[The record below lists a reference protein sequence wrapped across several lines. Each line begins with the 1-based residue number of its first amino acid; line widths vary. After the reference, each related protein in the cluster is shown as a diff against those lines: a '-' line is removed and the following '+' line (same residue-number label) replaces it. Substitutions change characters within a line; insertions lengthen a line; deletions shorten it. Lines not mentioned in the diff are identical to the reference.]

1 VSNSEGRGPGVDIP
15 PPFFFVA
22 GFVVGWSL
30 DRYVYQLFGPP
41 SNPMVD
47 RIRMGVGAILLFAG
61 LALAFSG
68 IVTFRRSKTSI
79 VPNRDAS
86 RLVIAGPYRF
96 TRNPMYSGLTI
107 AYLGLSVLLSTAW
120 AVLLLPPVLLALYR
134 FVIAREERYL
144 TAAFGDQ
151 YREYQARVG
160 RWF

>member
-1 VSNSEGRGPGVDIP
+1 VTTSEGRGPGVDVP

-22 GFVVGWSL
+22 GVVAGWAL
-30 DRYVYQLFGPP
+30 DRYVYHFWSP
-41 SNPMVD
+41 SNLTVG
-47 RIRMGVGAILLFAG
+47 RILTGVGAVLLLAG

-68 IVTFRRSKTSI
+68 IVTFRRSKTTI

-107 AYLGLSVLLSTAW
+107 AYLGVSILLSTVW
-120 AVLLLPPVLLALYR
+120 ALLVLPLVLFALYR

-151 YREYQARVG
+151 YRAYQAQVG

>member
-1 VSNSEGRGPGVDIP
+1 VTTPEGRGPGVDIP
-15 PPFFFVA
+15 PPFIFVA
-22 GFVVGWSL
+22 GFVVGWAL
-30 DRYVYQLFGPP
+30 DRYVYHLAPP
-41 SNPMVD
+41 SNPAFD
-47 RIRMGVGAILLFAG
+47 RIMMGVGAILLLAG

-68 IVTFRRSKTSI
+68 IVTFRRLKTTI

-86 RLVIAGPYRF
+86 RLVIAGPYKF

-107 AYLGLSVLLSTAW
+107 AYLGLSVSLLTAW
-120 AVLLLPPVLLALYR
+120 AVLLLPLVLLVLYR

-151 YREYQARVG
+151 YRAYQAQVG

>member
-1 VSNSEGRGPGVDIP
+1 MTTSEGRGPGVDIP

-22 GFVVGWSL
+22 GFVVGWAL
-30 DRYVYQLFGPP
+30 DRYVYRLWPP
-41 SNPMVD
+41 SNPTVD
-47 RIRMGVGAILLFAG
+47 RIMTGVGAILLLAG

-68 IVTFRRSKTSI
+68 IVTFRRLKTTI

-86 RLVIAGPYRF
+86 RLVIAGPYKF

-107 AYLGLSVLLSTAW
+107 AYLGLSVLLSTVW
-120 AVLLLPPVLLALYR
+120 AVLLLPLVLLVLFR

-144 TAAFGDQ
+144 TTAFGDQ
-151 YREYQARVG
+151 YREYQAQVG